1 MNARFLFKSAF
12 LKLAFPLVIL
22 ALAALAA
29 PERGSAQVLYGS
41 IVGNVKDSTGA
52 TVPDAVVSIVQVET
66 KRARQTTTNEA
77 GGYTFATIPSGTYIL
92 KVSKE
97 GFSPFTEKQVPVTIN
112 SVTRVDVT
120 LKIGSVSQA
129 VEVTAET
136 ALLQTDRSEVR
147 AELTGMELRELPVPV
162 RNYQSMFRMI
172 PGFSV
177 PTNEHSVPSNP
188 SRALRYN
195 VNGTS
200 ASSNNVRIDGAS
212 SYNIWLP
219 HITAYVPPMEAIETV
234 NVVTN
239 SFDAEQGLAGGSAVN
254 VQIKSGTND
263 FHGSAFEYHT
273 DNALRARGFFLPTN
287 QVKPKLVY
295 NQFGGSIGGPI
306 KKNKVFFF
314 GDYEGTFDR
323 RLADGRVSVPTL
335 SMRNGDLTASPSRI
349 FDPFTGNPDGSG
361 KTEFTNKVI
370 PSTSIDPIA
379 QKILSFI
386 PLPNLPVSGF
396 VNDYYATG
404 SYLFDRRAG
413 DTKINWNT
421 TSKLNIYGR
430 FSMMHFDLHSPL
442 AFGDMGP
449 ILGSGGNPGTGWG
462 NTYSYTIA
470 GNYLL
475 TPHMIVDA
483 HFGWT
488 RMDTNS
494 EQPDLD
500 RNIGRDVLGIPGT
513 NGTRRFEGGWPRF
526 QFPNNSFA
534 TFGAT
539 EGYMPYYRSDPQ
551 YQYVANLGWI
561 KGAHNIRLGMD
572 LYRQHLNHTQPEH
585 YTETQPASGGFRF
598 DRGPTTIP
606 GQTDSD
612 YNAFASFLV
621 GAPAN
626 RGRILQVP
634 DIYHTRTWSYSF
646 YARDQWQLNRKLTL
660 TYGTR
665 YEYFPYPTRDTRG
678 VERYDFAT
686 NKMLVCG
693 IGSVQE
699 DCGVSVSTTM
709 FAPRFGFA
717 YRATDTF
724 VVRGGY
730 GITNDPFNI
739 ARSLRAN
746 VPVLLP
752 FIQTGPNSRVPVG
765 HLQDGIP
772 QIVVPDFSSG
782 VASIAGSLG
791 LNTTSTDFVRG
802 YIQSWNVTL
811 QKEFWKNLVGSVGY
825 VATRQVKA
833 LGLLEQNYGFPG
845 GGKTSQVLWSAFQRD
860 ADTQLVAPIGN
871 SHYDSLQATL
881 ERRFSN
887 GLQLNASYTWGKGIG
902 IYNVRESTDSPAIK
916 IPAFYTLNRAVFGF
930 DRTHSFNLAGIYE
943 LPFGRLKKGGHNGLS
958 NALTSGWQLNW
969 LFSSYTGLP
978 FGVSASGTGLN
989 APKNSQRADQ
999 VKPNVQKLGG
1009 IGDTPFY
1016 DPTAFAPVTAA
1027 RFGTAGFNA
1036 LRGPGLVN
1044 LDFGLFR
1051 DFRMTERL
1059 HMQFRAEVLNFSNTP
1074 HFANPRSD
1082 VSGSKF
1088 MIVDNVVNSGREP
1101 SGDERAFRFGL
1112 RLGF

>member
-1 MNARFLFKSAF
+1 
-12 LKLAFPLVIL
+12 
-22 ALAALAA
+22 
-29 PERGSAQVLYGS
+29 
-41 IVGNVKDSTGA
+41 
-52 TVPDAVVSIVQVET
+52 
-66 KRARQTTTNEA
+66 
-77 GGYTFATIPSGTYIL
+77 
-92 KVSKE
+92 
-97 GFSPFTEKQVPVTIN
+97 
-112 SVTRVDVT
+112 
-120 LKIGSVSQA
+120 
-129 VEVTAET
+129 
-136 ALLQTDRSEVR
+136 
-147 AELTGMELRELPVPV
+147 
-162 RNYQSMFRMI
+162 
-172 PGFSV
+172 
-177 PTNEHSVPSNP
+177 
-188 SRALRYN
+188 
-195 VNGTS
+195 
-200 ASSNNVRIDGAS
+200 
-212 SYNIWLP
+212 
-219 HITAYVPPMEAIETV
+219 
-234 NVVTN
+234 
-239 SFDAEQGLAGGSAVN
+239 
-254 VQIKSGTND
+254 
-263 FHGSAFEYHT
+263 
-273 DNALRARGFFLPTN
+273 
-287 QVKPKLVY
+287 
-295 NQFGGSIGGPI
+295 
-306 KKNKVFFF
+306 
-314 GDYEGTFDR
+314 
-323 RLADGRVSVPTL
+323 
-335 SMRNGDLTASPSRI
+335 
-349 FDPFTGNPDGSG
+349 
-361 KTEFTNKVI
+361 
-370 PSTSIDPIA
+370 
-379 QKILSFI
+379 
-386 PLPNLPVSGF
+386 
-396 VNDYYATG
+396 
-404 SYLFDRRAG
+404 
-413 DTKINWNT
+413 
-421 TSKLNIYGR
+421 
-430 FSMMHFDLHSPL
+430 
-442 AFGDMGP
+442 
-449 ILGSGGNPGTGWG
+449 
-462 NTYSYTIA
+462 
-470 GNYLL
+470 
-475 TPHMIVDA
+475 
-483 HFGWT
+483 
-488 RMDTNS
+488 
-494 EQPDLD
+494 
-500 RNIGRDVLGIPGT
+500 
-513 NGTRRFEGGWPRF
+513 
-526 QFPNNSFA
+526 
-534 TFGAT
+534 
-539 EGYMPYYRSDPQ
+539 
-551 YQYVANLGWI
+551 
-561 KGAHNIRLGMD
+561 
-572 LYRQHLNHTQPEH
+572 
-585 YTETQPASGGFRF
+585 
-598 DRGPTTIP
+598 
-606 GQTDSD
+606 
-612 YNAFASFLV
+612 
-621 GAPAN
+621 
-626 RGRILQVP
+626 
-634 DIYHTRTWSYSF
+634 
-646 YARDQWQLNRKLTL
+646 
-660 TYGTR
+660 
-665 YEYFPYPTRDTRG
+665 
-678 VERYDFAT
+678 
-686 NKMLVCG
+686 
-693 IGSVQE
+693 
-699 DCGVSVSTTM
+699 M

-717 YRATDTF
+717 YRATDTL